1 MQWCTPQVKSRHE
14 GGVTRGYRVSR
25 WLTEQWEVT
34 IALCV
39 SFLACINYTGG
50 NISWISH
57 RLPPPAS
64 QNQTTQIMFFFLKS
78 YSMFPGCNWC
88 NCFGVQNQWLHH
100 PGWGQEKHY
109 GSDIIFLCADVT
121 ALRWLMSAS
130 SQSREQKLSVACKIY
145 LPVNDARRTI
155 SWPAIHWDTRP

>member
-1 MQWCTPQVKSRHE
+1 MC
-14 GGVTRGYRVSR
+14 
-25 WLTEQWEVT
+25 L
-34 IALCV
+34 

-78 YSMFPGCNWC
+78 YSMFPDCNWC

-100 PGWGQEKHY
+100 PGWGQAKHY
-109 GSDIIFLCADVT
+109 GSDIIFLCADIT
-121 ALRWLMSAS
+121 APRWLMSAS
-130 SQSREQKLSVACKIY
+130 SQSREQKLSVACKMY
-145 LPVNDARRTI
+145 LPVNDNILARHLERHSTI
-155 SWPAIHWDTRP
+155 RLAAYGHVNPVRLQIRCNMAAYGLPVV